1 MLNTN
6 ILSPKV
12 QNLVSTWIG
21 IVQQSDKN
29 LTNTYVEMLKDS
41 PVASAANDLRILLG
55 VSMLGDYQNVD
66 PDVQL
71 FVRNSIKAMQGSW
84 LHVLEGIM
92 TFISYGKSFSEV
104 SYKIKK
110 RQAYLDTIRTV
121 DPRYYWFEGFNG
133 QISRIHYLRFTDIYI
148 PYENGIHLVN
158 QPYVALG
165 GDPHG
170 VAICRRA
177 YPYWELMKVINACMA
192 IASERQATKL
202 LVAKTETGNNS
213 VTMINPETGQPY
225 IDPNTGEP
233 RLFNQG
239 YVMSK
244 NLEDIKNNSY
254 AVIDLADEIQAIA
267 HETDGSF
274 FTNILGYLE
283 SMIMLCWLVPRT
295 VTGTGTV
302 ASGDSNL
309 NQGHQNILKLVTKSQ
324 MAIVAEALIEQAIR
338 PMLQFNFGELDD
350 YGSFPVL
357 EEDNEDTIALLN
369 IINNCVNSGSFS
381 ATDLEVINR
390 MRQLAGIT
398 ELETAPTK
406 EVEVNEKKYHNKV
419 NLTKKVRED
428 STTFTWNK
436 KSQRYHYANG
446 SKKGQ
451 FVRESKIEE
460 LTKQAITDYIEVG
473 KVINNN
479 LFSGAINVAT
489 WERQTAEALRGLAV
503 YQYALGIGGIKQ
515 MDWKD
520 HSLINGQLNLEYQYL
535 RRFSLDILRGD
546 LSEAQIRARIQMY
559 YNKGNHFREQG
570 RLEGHKRN
578 GYLWERRV
586 LAAHHSCDD
595 CIRYN
600 GMGWAQIGT
609 LPNPGESCQCKS
621 NCKCVKYYSNSI
633 IMPRM

>member
-1 MLNTN
+1 ML
-6 ILSPKV
+6 
-12 QNLVSTWIG
+12 
-21 IVQQSDKN
+21 
-29 LTNTYVEMLKDS
+29 
-41 PVASAANDLRILLG
+41 
-55 VSMLGDYQNVD
+55 
-66 PDVQL
+66 
-71 FVRNSIKAMQGSW
+71 
-84 LHVLEGIM
+84 
-92 TFISYGKSFSEV
+92 
-104 SYKIKK
+104 
-110 RQAYLDTIRTV
+110 
-121 DPRYYWFEGFNG
+121 
-133 QISRIHYLRFTDIYI
+133 
-148 PYENGIHLVN
+148 
-158 QPYVALG
+158 
-165 GDPHG
+165 
-170 VAICRRA
+170 
-177 YPYWELMKVINACMA
+177 
-192 IASERQATKL
+192 
-202 LVAKTETGNNS
+202 
-213 VTMINPETGQPY
+213 
-225 IDPNTGEP
+225 
-233 RLFNQG
+233 
-239 YVMSK
+239 
-244 NLEDIKNNSY
+244 
-254 AVIDLADEIQAIA
+254 AIA

-338 PMLQFNFGELDD
+338 PMLQFNFGELED

-406 EVEVNEKKYHNKV
+406 EVEVNEKKYRNKV

-633 IMPRM
+633 IMPKM